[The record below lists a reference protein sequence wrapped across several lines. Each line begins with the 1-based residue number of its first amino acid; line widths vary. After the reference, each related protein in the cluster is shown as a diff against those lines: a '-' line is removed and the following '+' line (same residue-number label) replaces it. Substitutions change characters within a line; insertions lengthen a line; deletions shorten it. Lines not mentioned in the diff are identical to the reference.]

1 MHHMQDSLQHQ
12 LAYKDL
18 VAVTEWSFN
27 LLLDTGAN
35 LAVKIQ
41 DIQHWLSVNSST
53 GVNNRQQFPE
63 RTTLN
68 VT

>member
-27 LLLDTGAN
+27 FLLDTGAT